1 MAQQVDILF
10 NARMN
15 VDNAMKGIKEIQQT
29 LGKIQMPKG
38 LESSFEKSFGNLDGL
53 IKKFNDQLNKGVK
66 TKGDVTGL
74 ERLTKQIDSELT
86 KIGLDFKKLTGQEV
100 KFKFDTKEVK
110 QAREE
115 FTKLIEERNKFA
127 ASQANQK
134 LRGSGGKS
142 ANSLLDDVAAAAGNN
157 KTKTGQAAIAAKAA
171 LNAGDI
177 DEYNKQ
183 LAIVERYFGRIKEG
197 AAKLGIEPE
206 KAFKL
211 LRGAVTDSTTEM
223 EKYNAAVEKAK
234 GKYDLTT
241 AKAVE
246 EAGRQAALAAQNFE
260 KQAGSIKKVEEEQKQ
275 LANQSQSLNQN
286 ISQLESHVAMYFSFA
301 AILRKVTQVARKAF
315 QTVKELDKAMVE
327 TAVVTHFD
335 VSDMWDML
343 PTYTKNA
350 NELGSTI
357 KDVYEAATLYYQ
369 QGLNTTQA
377 MGLANETL
385 KMARIGGL
393 QAAEATDMMTAALR
407 GFNMQ
412 INEMSAQRINDVYS
426 KLAAITASDTR
437 ELGSAME
444 RTASI
449 ANSAGMAFETTSA
462 FLAQMIE
469 TTREAPEN
477 LGTAMKTI
485 VARFQE
491 MKNDPTKLID
501 AEGEML
507 DANRVDKALK
517 TIGVN
522 LMDTNGQFRQ
532 LDDVFL
538 EISQKWDGLSQA
550 QQRYIAT
557 IAAGSRQQSRFI
569 AMVQNYDRVMELTQA
584 ANNATGA
591 SQEQFNKT
599 LEGLDAKLNKLK
611 NAWDQFAMGLAN
623 NKIIKVAVDGMT
635 SFFTIINKIL
645 GVFDHFPDPFGGLT
659 KSIVTLLAVVKG
671 MNFAGTIL
679 TGGVRGLGGWARGD
693 AEYAAPTP
701 LGGMKKGVD
710 KQFEETRTAKQN
722 AAIKRQAAIDANTYK
737 ANAIRGL
744 QGFNFG
750 ELVTL
755 SRQASKNGAASLIN
769 KIYPP
774 GEISAASR
782 KVAFQIANEIQTSVQ
797 KGIYS
802 KQSALAALKSRLSG
816 AGFNVSGIDTTSR
829 ELQNIVG
836 LANRGQSAF
845 QNFGKG
851 VTAAGGSLQTLS
863 MLLSTTPL
871 APFTGILLSASMIM
885 QSLGTTIGALYKKVL
900 LSTVAYALETKAIK
914 ANTAALYQNKIANGT
929 LTSKQAGA
937 LIGRVNGFGG
947 VLKGIGSNILKFFTS
962 TAGKVTL
969 IAAGIAVATALVYR
983 AATKSSRELAKAGKA
998 AGEAADA
1005 YASTT
1010 QSLSELRDNLDK
1022 IREAD
1027 AGFDGLVEGTAAFNE
1042 QLVKSNELILQLLN
1056 KYPMLYDYLSTDSS
1070 GRMKISDEGMEEVLK
1085 YQQQITSQAAALNSI
1100 KNGEYQ
1106 ALKTEQ
1112 EEKQVRKDRRE
1123 EIFSSDVDKERL
1135 EYYDKELENLQ
1146 RQQDTYRQTSKLTAI
1161 STKLSGKELANQEAI
1176 SQLYA
1181 DQYDTRKAGVKLSKK
1196 EAYQAYADFYDY
1208 RYEGGKLLDQEGN
1221 KVDIKKKEVMDAA
1234 EDITVLADIE
1244 LDADS
1249 LNKTISDANKIFSK
1263 NFDFGDNKQGAS
1275 TFISDLLSKNFEA
1288 NEDAIIKVLKDDS
1301 SLKETAAQL
1310 SAEQVASILGVSVN
1324 EVEENLEKYQQ
1335 QVVTLL
1341 KDNAAAIAKTQ
1352 GQNYSDL
1359 GIMLG
1364 KSRGT
1369 TNTKAI
1375 TSELQKMSQAQ
1386 RQSILQAGQ
1395 ALEKSAGEESM
1406 KAMVAGMTDIYEG
1419 TNLAEK
1425 TNLDKLL
1432 DGVNWDSAIERYAAF
1447 NRLTEE
1453 GIGKVRDLGNEM
1465 LNLEESSD
1473 LVAEAFEEAYDSA
1486 DFQEAIK
1493 DLSDMAD
1500 EAGHLDASDIKE
1512 LSKES
1517 STLNKL
1523 LDSGIISTGGMA
1535 RAMNLLHDN
1544 GDMTLMDLNS
1554 DLLMFLDTLGQ
1565 VDTAIGDAH
1574 NLIENFDPGID
1585 TGESEDFII
1594 DSVKK
1599 YNELFEAGEWGNPQM
1614 RAYAELIVGAQ
1625 AFNDALRDNN
1635 GNLKETYKQFND
1647 IINQFSNGAYGAWS
1661 KLANST
1667 SKAASIFSWGQNGEI
1682 RIDLSNIKS
1691 IEDLTNVL
1699 EENGYSKEAAQIMIE
1714 EYINYSPDFQKAM
1727 EAIAFTE
1734 AFNKNSGE
1742 MIKNRLSAKG
1752 DKSIFL
1758 QSELEKFAIASGADP
1773 KNQKE
1778 IKEKTKEIADKI
1790 SESSGVP
1797 VSVVDDTKKD
1807 MTLEEKG
1814 QLLSQEYTGKKNAG
1828 AYDLLTKND
1837 KVESDKYKGALDVGK
1852 MIKIAQQYGMTE
1864 TEAREYAFGAA
1875 QNTNKDVYYDDEK
1888 LDKKEID
1895 TLGEWDEWLS
1905 QIFDSEKWEKV
1916 GQDIAAGWFSYLAD
1930 HDTNGDGVIN
1940 DKDVQTT
1947 TTPDD
1952 NGNGNG
1958 GGYTAS
1964 SVEDKYGYR
1973 GGRAFGETPDY
1984 TNLQGDWLADNY
1996 DYNTEGY
2003 RKGFDSG
2010 IEFDTKAVDDYF
2022 TAIGEAT
2029 TATEEYTA
2037 VTKEANAEADPE
2049 KKPKVVP
2056 DTPDSKA
2063 EANKYFQEYRKNA
2076 QQEFDKHPVTLTF
2089 TEDQRNEA
2097 VINHANKLLE
2107 DQEKDVNKHF
2117 NETLGNI
2124 RTQTFQWIDE
2134 FGKKH
2139 TVEVNVDAKTEQ
2151 ALAKAKTVEDY
2162 VNAMRPAMVVDG
2174 QTASA
2179 QQRFNILFNNNNGRV
2194 LTWILNIKKVVTEVL
2209 GKGKSKEKNNDS
2221 KNSGNEEPTIKIDG
2235 GDTSVGSYGD
2245 YTGPGGGNNSGGGG
2259 GGGGNNTKPTINNF
2273 SIQEIIRYDAEKR
2286 LASYQSS
2293 LDKLEK
2299 TLEKNLEK
2307 IGVTTSD
2314 ISKNINKQRSYL
2326 NKEIK
2331 DQNKITGTYNKQL
2344 KKLDK
2349 GGYYE
2354 YLSWTDSTGQSHDG
2368 SKYNLSNY
2376 IKKNKRGVYQV
2387 DTNAINA
2394 TAAKVGKS
2402 NANDRRAVREMLYK
2416 AAQGALDP
2424 LVSGLEDSKKK
2435 TQEYKERLKEL
2446 DKQVY
2451 EAFYAWENELTRIYN
2466 INQKIEQVT
2475 KRIERVGSYVDL
2487 ELARV
2492 GAGAMGTTKA
2502 INNSVQALKRENS
2515 SRKTQINLQKQL
2527 INGEQE
2533 RLMTALSDED
2543 ERAEL
2548 KRAQKEGNTAR
2559 IQAAKD
2565 AVTAANLADK
2575 YTVVTLNN
2583 DSTADIN
2590 VNWEKLEKDRRSGKI
2605 TEKTYQAIKE
2615 RIEEMIS
2622 ANADLEDAIKGLN
2635 DAYAEL
2641 YNELIEYRQ
2650 TIEDM
2655 EDTLLKQLEA
2665 ETKKRIDNAKK
2676 LSTAITKALKDILDT
2691 VRKRLQE
2698 RRQKEDN
2705 AKTEQDIANKQQR
2718 LNLLR
2723 ANTSGGNK
2731 TEIAQLEKEIA
2742 DAQQS
2747 YGRTLEDQLLQKLQD
2762 QADEAAK
2769 QRERQIQIA
2778 EDQLEIQKD
2787 INKQIVYEYLLAL
2800 RNTGTMPAEAM
2811 ELLKAANNYD
2821 EKGIFGSKFSLD
2833 KLEQDVTKTGI
2844 ALREI
2849 QASRTGST
2857 AWTAEQAG
2865 NVIKGINEINKALG
2879 NNDSSTQAL
2888 KSYNRKDTPA
2898 AARKLIEKAGSKSN
2912 VETIKAMSKAGYSHN
2927 EIRQA
2932 NFSLKS
2938 QMAAGTISS
2947 AKGAKSAGYGLAT
2960 VVNNGLVDS
2969 IKEAQAA
2976 GYNMTQVYR
2985 SRKFSWADIEKYYGK
3000 NADRILTDTRAKRVA
3015 GSIKNDKDHGGWGKT
3030 KTKQYENLKK
3040 VFGPNNASFI
3050 WAYVKNNDV
3059 LFTKG
3064 AYTYA
3069 KMAKRNWQK
3078 FATGGF
3084 ADFTGP
3090 AWLDGT
3096 PSKPEAVLNAA
3107 DTKNFVQLRDILSSL
3122 MKGGAFDGPA
3132 YAAAGDTNFEI
3143 NINVD
3148 HIANDYDVDRI
3159 ADRVK
3164 KQIVESSQYRNVNQ
3178 VRRLR

>member
-1 MAQQVDILF
+1 MATQVDVLF

-74 ERLTKQIDSELT
+74 ERISNQIENELNR
-86 KIGLDFKKLTGQEV
+86 IGADFKKLTGQEL
-100 KFKFDTKEVK
+100 KFKIDTTEVK
-110 QAREE
+110 NAREE
-115 FTKLIEERNKFA
+115 FRKAVEERDKYA
-127 ASQANQK
+127 ASQASKK
-134 LRGSGGKS
+134 LRGAEGKS
-142 ANSLLDDVAAAAGNN
+142 TNDLLDAVASAAGNN
-157 KTKTGQAAIAAKAA
+157 KTKTGQAAIAAKTA
-171 LNAGDI
+171 LNSGDI
-177 DEYNKQ
+177 EEYKKQ
-183 LAIVERYFGRIKEG
+183 LAFVEKYFNRLTEGKE
-197 AAKLGIEPE
+197 KLFKSTNLAPE
-206 KAFKL
+206 KVFEL
-211 LRGAVTDSTTEM
+211 LVKSITNSSAKM
-223 EKYNAAVEKAK
+223 EELDQKVKQTKA
-234 GKYDLTT
+234 DLNT
-241 AKAVE
+241 ATSNAVE
-246 EAGRQAALAAQNFE
+246 EVGRQAEACATSFGKE
-260 KQAGSIKKVEEEQKQ
+260 DQAIRQTLDSQRQ

-286 ISQLESHVAMYFSFA
+286 LGQLESHVAMYFSFA
-301 AILRKVTQVARKAF
+301 AILRKVTQIARKAF
-315 QTVKELDKAMVE
+315 QTVKELDAAMVE
-327 TAVVTHFD
+327 TAVVTNFD
-335 VSDMWDML
+335 VGDMWDML
-343 PTYTKNA
+343 PEYTKNA
-350 NELGSTI
+350 NALGSTI

-369 QGLNTTQA
+369 QGLNQAQA

-501 AEGEML
+501 SEGEML

-517 TIGVN
+517 TIGVS
-522 LMDTNGQFRQ
+522 LMDTNGQFRN
-532 LDDVFL
+532 LDEVFL

-645 GVFDHFPDPFGGLT
+645 GVLDNLPDPFGGLT
-659 KSIVTLLAVVKG
+659 KSIITFLAVIKG
-671 MNFAGTIL
+671 MNFGGKIL
-679 TGGVRGLGGWARGD
+679 TGGVQGIGMFAAGD
-693 AEYAAPTP
+693 AKTP
-701 LGGMKKGVD
+701 FGGIQQGISN
-710 KQFEETRTAKQN
+710 QFQQARTAKD
-722 AAIKRQAAIDANTYK
+722 AAAAKRAALTDARVYRATILEEMGKGNFNFISTMSKNSSTMASKQLVERLFPSGEIDAATKLK
-737 ANAIRGL
+737 ATEITNKVISL
-744 QGFNFG
+744 QGKYGLDDARAAKMLNQQLGKAGIASETTATAKDMEMLRVQAQATERAFAGFG
-750 ELVTL
+750 GRIASTGSYLQTFGMILGGPVGSVLTTVGFTLMTVGSSLSKLVT
-755 SRQASKNGAASLIN
+755 STVAATAGALAHAAGIKAENRELLKQ
-769 KIYPP
+769 KILN
-774 GEISAASR
+774 GEISSQNYG
-782 KVAFQIANEIQTSVQ
+782 KMFSNL
-797 KGIYS
+797 YS
-802 KQSALAALKSRLSG
+802 K
-816 AGFNVSGIDTTSR
+816 AGGIGGIFKNLGGIFKNVGSMAIKFFTNR
-829 ELQNIVG
+829 VG
-836 LANRGQSAF
+836 LA
-845 QNFGKG
+845 
-851 VTAAGGSLQTLS
+851 L
-863 MLLSTTPL
+863 
-871 APFTGILLSASMIM
+871 
-885 QSLGTTIGALYKKVL
+885 
-900 LSTVAYALETKAIK
+900 
-914 ANTAALYQNKIANGT
+914 
-929 LTSKQAGA
+929 
-937 LIGRVNGFGG
+937 
-947 VLKGIGSNILKFFTS
+947 
-962 TAGKVTL
+962 
-969 IAAGIAVATALVYR
+969 TALAITVGVFYYQWTKLDREMKR
-983 AATKSSRELAKAGKA
+983 AGSA

-1005 YASTT
+1005 YSSAAQAT
-1010 QSLSELRDNLDK
+1010 SELRDNLSQLE
-1022 IREAD
+1022 EAQ

-1042 QLVKSNELILQLLN
+1042 QLIKSNELILGLLK
-1056 KYPMLYDYLSTDSS
+1056 KYPMLYDYLTTESN
-1070 GRMKISDEGMEEVLK
+1070 GRMTISDEGMKEVLE
-1085 YQQQITSQAAALNSI
+1085 YQKNITSQAAALSTVM
-1100 KNGEYQ
+1100 NGEYQ
-1106 ALKTEQ
+1106 ALKSEKEAQDLRRGYLGGLQGLRGEDREEYIKNYEKEQ
-1112 EEKQVRKDRRE
+1112 EFLEKQQE
-1123 EIFSSDVDKERL
+1123 
-1135 EYYDKELENLQ
+1135 
-1146 RQQDTYRQTSKLTAI
+1146 TYRQTSKATAI
-1161 STKLSGKELANQEAI
+1161 STALSGKELKNQEAI
-1176 SQLYA
+1176 TQLYS
-1181 DQYDTRKAGVKLSKK
+1181 DQYDARKKSVDLSKK
-1196 EAYQAYADFYDY
+1196 EARQIYADFYGYDL
-1208 RYEGGKLLDQEGN
+1208 RGKKFYDNEGN
-1221 KVDIKKKEVMDAA
+1221 EVEVDNKDMMAAA
-1234 EDITVLADIE
+1234 ENIEVLTTFEADAE
-1244 LDADS
+1244 S
-1249 LNKTISDANKIFSK
+1249 LNKTLDYANKYFED
-1263 NFDFGDNKQGAS
+1263 NFNWDPFKGATITGRDNV
-1275 TFISDLLSKNFEA
+1275 ISDLIGKNSSIS
-1288 NEDAIIKVLKDDS
+1288 EDVIQGLLADS
-1301 SLKETAAQL
+1301 TALEETVSQL
-1310 SAEQVASILGVSVN
+1310 SAEQIASIMGVSLDTVSS
-1324 EVEENLEKYQQ
+1324 NLEGYRAK
-1335 QVVTLL
+1335 VVKLL
-1341 KDNAAAIAKTQ
+1341 EDNAEDIAEAQ
-1352 GQNYSDL
+1352 AQAYADL
-1359 GIMLG
+1359 GILIG
-1364 KSRGT
+1364 KTYNT
-1369 TNTKAI
+1369 TSVSAI
-1375 TSELQKMSQAQ
+1375 EKELRKFTQAQ
-1386 RQSILQAGQ
+1386 REAMLQAAQGLND
-1395 ALEKSAGEESM
+1395 AAGENTM
-1406 KAMVAGMTDIYEG
+1406 KAMITEMSDIYSSDISKNISDMED
-1419 TNLAEK
+1419 LIE
-1425 TNLDKLL
+1425 D
-1432 DGVNWDSAIERYAAF
+1432 VNWESPIERLTVY
-1447 NRLTEE
+1447 NKMIDSSNERISEMGRRLRKSGDES
-1453 GIGKVRDLGNEM
+1453 
-1465 LNLEESSD
+1465 NLLTNS
-1473 LVAEAFEEAYDSA
+1473 FEEVYDSQ
-1486 DFQEAIK
+1486 DYIEATK
-1493 DLSDMAD
+1493 DLSKYTDAL
-1500 EAGHLDASDIKE
+1500 GHIDASGVRE
-1512 LSKES
+1512 LASES
-1517 STLNKL
+1517 NSLNKL
-1523 LDSGIISTGGMA
+1523 LESGEMTTGGWA
-1535 RAMNLLHDN
+1535 RTMNLLHDN
-1544 GDMTLMDLNS
+1544 ADLTFMDLNE
-1554 DLLMFLDTLGQ
+1554 DVLKLLNNLGQLDTL
-1565 VDTAIGDAH
+1565 IGEAH
-1574 NLIENFDPGID
+1574 NTIENYDGGID
-1585 TGESEDFII
+1585 TGEAGDFL
-1594 DSVKK
+1594 KERAEEFQEF
-1599 YNELFEAGEWGNPQM
+1599 YENQEWGNPQM
-1614 RAYAELIVGAQ
+1614 Q
-1625 AFNDALRDNN
+1625 AWARFILGEDEFIKQLRDRN
-1635 GNLKETYKQFND
+1635 GDLKQLYND
-1647 IINQFSNGAYGAWS
+1647 YHSILSGFSDGGYSAWQN
-1661 KLANST
+1661 LANKSNNDRY
-1667 SKAASIFSWGQNGEI
+1667 SINPDGSFH
-1682 RIDLSNIKS
+1682 IDLSGIESIDDLIKDIAETAGIS
-1691 IEDLTNVL
+1691 ED
-1699 EENGYSKEAAQIMIE
+1699 AAKVYAE
-1714 EYINYSPDFQKAM
+1714 VFSNYSPDLQKRFEDM
-1727 EAIAFTE
+1727 AFVNT
-1734 AFNKNSGE
+1734 FNENGENYISKRTTKN
-1742 MIKNRLSAKG
+1742 G
-1752 DKSIFL
+1752 DVVLL
-1758 QSELEKFAIASGADP
+1758 QSELDKFINATGLSLEEVLEKIAEVAG
-1773 KNQKE
+1773 
-1778 IKEKTKEIADKI
+1778 KTVDDLKI
-1790 SESSGVP
+1790 VE
-1797 VSVVDDTKKD
+1797 DTKKGLTTEELAQSYSKAYAGEGAKQND
-1807 MTLEEKG
+1807 WIEQYADQETGRIDVKQAVDGLVAAGEDLETAKDLVFTAFQDDKNHDYFYGDERLAPEDITSLESFNTFWDEVEETDKWTAIGVAIADGFSQRLNLDDYFGIEKDESNDSSGSKDTTSSTTSTVDTTPTTANTTPTVNTGTTGPLPSLSGMKAELEVALDPETQQKAREQLEDLKSDAEEDPVIIDFEPNMGFFDEPVNMVLNDLTKKVTYLPIEINSEKLKQEGKTTLEGIQEEIDAQDLDIDIQAVLDRQGIKTDLEATKSEIDATKG
-1814 QLLSQEYTGKKNAG
+1814 TITINGKDNASKAAYAAAVYTESLKPTEIIKGDAGPLHRTALAAFNAWQGKVLDWAINVSVHFPKLSGLLAK
-1828 AYDLLTKND
+1828 
-1837 KVESDKYKGALDVGK
+1837 
-1852 MIKIAQQYGMTE
+1852 
-1864 TEAREYAFGAA
+1864 AFGFE
-1875 QNTNKDVYYDDEK
+1875 DVSGK
-1888 LDKKEID
+1888 
-1895 TLGEWDEWLS
+1895 TFS
-1905 QIFDSEKWEKV
+1905 S
-1916 GQDIAAGWFSYLAD
+1916 DI
-1930 HDTNGDGVIN
+1930 T
-1940 DKDVQTT
+1940 
-1947 TTPDD
+1947 
-1952 NGNGNG
+1952 
-1958 GGYTAS
+1958 
-1964 SVEDKYGYR
+1964 
-1973 GGRAFGETPDY
+1973 
-1984 TNLQGDWLADNY
+1984 TNLQGADAFIPTTL
-1996 DYNTEGY
+1996 D
-2003 RKGFDSG
+2003 DS
-2010 IEFDTKAVDDYF
+2010 
-2022 TAIGEAT
+2022 
-2029 TATEEYTA
+2029 
-2037 VTKEANAEADPE
+2037 
-2049 KKPKVVP
+2049 
-2056 DTPDSKA
+2056 
-2063 EANKYFQEYRKNA
+2063 
-2076 QQEFDKHPVTLTF
+2076 
-2089 TEDQRNEA
+2089 
-2097 VINHANKLLE
+2097 
-2107 DQEKDVNKHF
+2107 
-2117 NETLGNI
+2117 
-2124 RTQTFQWIDE
+2124 
-2134 FGKKH
+2134 
-2139 TVEVNVDAKTEQ
+2139 
-2151 ALAKAKTVEDY
+2151 
-2162 VNAMRPAMVVDG
+2162 
-2174 QTASA
+2174 
-2179 QQRFNILFNNNNGRV
+2179 
-2194 LTWILNIKKVVTEVL
+2194 
-2209 GKGKSKEKNNDS
+2209 
-2221 KNSGNEEPTIKIDG
+2221 
-2235 GDTSVGSYGD
+2235 
-2245 YTGPGGGNNSGGGG
+2245 PGGGGGGG
-2259 GGGGNNTKPTINNF
+2259 GGGGNNSKPTINNF

-2286 LASYQSS
+2286 LASYQTS

-2376 IKKNKRGVYQV
+2376 IKKNKRGVYQI

-2394 TAAKVGKS
+2394 TAAKVGGS

-2435 TQEYKERLKEL
+2435 TQEYKEKLKEL
-2446 DKQVY
+2446 DQQVY
-2451 EAFYAWENELTRIYN
+2451 DAFYAWENELTRIYN
-2466 INQKIEQVT
+2466 INQQIEQVT

-2492 GAGAMGTTKA
+2492 GAGAMGTAKA

-2515 SRKTQINLQKQL
+2515 SRRTQINLQKQL

-2583 DSTADIN
+2583 DSTANIN
-2590 VNWEKLEKDRRSGKI
+2590 VNWEQLEKDRRSGKI
-2605 TEKTYQAIKE
+2605 TEETYQAIKE

-2833 KLEQDVTKTGI
+2833 RLEQDVTKTGI

-2857 AWTAEQAG
+2857 AWTIQQAG
-2865 NVIKGINEINKALG
+2865 EVVKGINEINKALG
-2879 NNDSSTQAL
+2879 DNDLLTQAV
-2888 KSYNRKDTPA
+2888 KSYNRKDTPT
-2898 AARKLIEKAGSKSN
+2898 AARKLIEEAGSKSN
-2912 VETIKAMSKAGYSHN
+2912 TETIKAMSKAGYSHN

-2947 AKGAKSAGYGLAT
+2947 AKGAKDAGYGLAT

-2969 IKEAQAA
+2969 IKEAQNA

-2985 SRKFSWADIEKYYGK
+2985 SRKFNWADIEKYYGK

-3015 GSIKNDKDHGGWGKT
+3015 GSIKNDKDHGGWGNT

-3107 DTKNFVQLRDILSSL
+3107 DTKNFVQLRDILSSV

-3132 YAAAGDTNFEI
+3132 YAAAGNTNFEI